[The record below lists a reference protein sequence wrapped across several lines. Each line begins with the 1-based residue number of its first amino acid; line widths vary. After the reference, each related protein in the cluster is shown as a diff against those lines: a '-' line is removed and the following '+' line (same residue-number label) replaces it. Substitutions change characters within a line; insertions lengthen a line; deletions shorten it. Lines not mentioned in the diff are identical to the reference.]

1 MSLMRSVEL
10 KIKALPEGKLITY
23 DDFGKYKE
31 NFYALSKALSRLN
44 DKGVIERYKKGVYY
58 KPKETIFGK
67 IGPSEKDQIN
77 LILSDKSINGYLS
90 GSTIYNDWGLTTQVS
105 NEIVIVTNNPP
116 KNTKLGNLKIK
127 YSKGISPKVK
137 SDVRKLQLLDIIK
150 NFKKIPDR
158 DDQLFVSVVKNELRV
173 LEKKE
178 VARLIK
184 LALSYNPATRALLGA
199 LLDSINFKTSA
210 NTLKS
215 SLNSFTGYKINI
227 SIQALPNKKDW
238 QIV

>member
-1 MSLMRSVEL
+1 MSLMRKVEL
-10 KIKALPEGKLITY
+10 KINALPEGQLITY
-23 DDFGKYKE
+23 DDFGKYGE

-77 LILSDKSINGYLS
+77 LILSDKSINGYVS
-90 GSTIYNDWGLTTQVS
+90 GSTIYNEWGLTTQIS

-116 KNTKLGNLKIK
+116 KNTKLGKLKIK
-127 YSKGISPKVK
+127 YSKGLSPKVK

-158 DDQLFVSVVKNELRV
+158 NDELFVLVVKKELQSLDKKG
-173 LEKKE
+173 LE
-178 VARLIK
+178 RLLK
-184 LALSYNPATRALLGA
+184 LSLSYNPATRALLGA
-199 LLDSINFKTSA
+199 ILDLLNKNMYA
-210 NTLKS
+210 KTLKS
-215 SLNSFTGYKINI
+215 SLNSFTRFNI
-227 SIQALPNKKDW
+227 PISTQALPNKKDW
-238 QIV
+238 RIV